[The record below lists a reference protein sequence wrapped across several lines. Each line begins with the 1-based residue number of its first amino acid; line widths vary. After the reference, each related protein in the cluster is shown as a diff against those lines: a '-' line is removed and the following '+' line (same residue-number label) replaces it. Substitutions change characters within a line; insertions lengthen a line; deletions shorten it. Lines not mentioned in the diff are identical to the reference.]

1 MTKRE
6 ESTQEGALR
15 ADAARNRERVLAVA
29 RELLAQGDASLQMNQ
44 IAREAGVGVGT
55 VYRHFPT
62 RQDLLEELVNE
73 HAQALLEHAR
83 MAETSGEP
91 GAGLRRFL
99 GAALELLLADV
110 GLAEVLNAPRDA
122 NTRTARLKTELYA
135 ATTRLLEQARRAG
148 SVRAG
153 VGVDD
158 LQRLTCGIE
167 HAVRIG
173 GGDRRELAERY
184 LDILLDGLRPP
195 PSSRARG
202 GRGR

>member
-29 RELLAQGDASLQMNQ
+29 RELLAGGDASLQMNQ
-44 IAREAGVGVGT
+44 IARAAGVGVGT

-73 HAQALLEHAR
+73 HVQALLEHAR
-83 MAETSGEP
+83 VAETSGEP
-91 GAGLRRFL
+91 GPGLRRFL

-122 NTRTARLKTELYA
+122 NTRTARLKAELYA
-135 ATTRLLEQARRAG
+135 ATTRLLEQARGAG

-153 VGVDD
+153 IGVDD
-158 LQRLTCGIE
+158 LQRLMCGIE
-167 HAVRIG
+167 HAVRIA

-184 LDILLDGLRPP
+184 LNILLDGLRPP
-195 PSSRARG
+195 PPSRARG

>member
-6 ESTQEGALR
+6 EQTQDEPLR

-29 RELLAQGDASLQMNQ
+29 RELLARGDASLQMNQ
-44 IAREAGVGVGT
+44 IARAAGVGVGT

-73 HAQALLEHAR
+73 HVLALLDQAR
-83 MAETSGEP
+83 AAEESGEP
-91 GAGLRRFL
+91 GPGLRRFL
-99 GAALELLLADV
+99 GAALDLLLADV

-122 NTRTARLKTELYA
+122 NTRTARLKAELVG

-148 SVRAG
+148 SVRAEL
-153 VGVDD
+153 GVDD
-158 LQRLTCGIE
+158 LQRLMCGIE

-173 GGDRRELAERY
+173 GGRRELAERY
-184 LDILLDGLRPP
+184 LDVLLDGLRPP
-195 PSSRARG
+195 PSGRARG
-202 GRGR
+202 GSGR